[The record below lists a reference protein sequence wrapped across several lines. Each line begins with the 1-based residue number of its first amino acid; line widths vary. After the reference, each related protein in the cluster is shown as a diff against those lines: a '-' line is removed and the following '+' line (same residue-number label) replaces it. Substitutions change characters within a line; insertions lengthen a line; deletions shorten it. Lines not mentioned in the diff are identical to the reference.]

1 MKTQQNQFKYKSN
14 KEIGKIHK
22 NDNISNK
29 KTYQNPIKHKY
40 QKYMNIYKKCNS
52 YMYNKNENKKNNNHK
67 ILFKF

>member
-29 KTYQNPIKHKY
+29 KTHQNQITKHKY
-40 QKYMNIYKKCNS
+40 QKYMNI
-52 YMYNKNENKKNNNHK
+52 
-67 ILFKF
+67 F